1 MPAGNT
7 ATSNRADL
15 MMTREDLES
24 YLIRMELDFEE
35 IEECLWVIKS
45 DSEGASVVV
54 NYTPPLV
61 LLRMKVMTLPD
72 SSGDEVRLVRFYRRL
87 LELNATDIVHG
98 SYGIEAEEVVLS
110 DAMELETL
118 DFSELRS
125 SYESLTLAAS
135 SHMSEL
141 VGMIDSGAPLAQ
153 QG

>member
-1 MPAGNT
+1 
-7 ATSNRADL
+7 

-35 IEECLWVIKS
+35 VEECLWVIKS

-61 LLRMKVMTLPD
+61 LLRMKVMNLPD
-72 SSGDEVRLVRFYRRL
+72 SNGDEVRLTRFYRRL

-98 SYGIEAEEVVLS
+98 SYGIEAGDVVLS

-135 SHMSEL
+135 SHMPEL
-141 VGMIDSGAPLAQ
+141 VGMIESGAQLAQ